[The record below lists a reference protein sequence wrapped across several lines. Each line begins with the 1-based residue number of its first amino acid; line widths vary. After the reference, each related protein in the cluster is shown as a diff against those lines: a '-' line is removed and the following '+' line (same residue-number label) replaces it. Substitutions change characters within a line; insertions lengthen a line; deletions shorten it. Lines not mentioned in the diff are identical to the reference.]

1 MFLFSN
7 TCQHFIGFVWFTF
20 SKATLSVSDNCVR
33 HTILSTRDTFAYAI
47 GPGLCKNCPVDMY
60 MSVHVCARV
69 SEGACTE
76 PTYMQH
82 EYSRILW
89 LQQILKG
96 RTFPMSL
103 MTCTLACKMANMLFH
118 RPWAFYL
125 LQGRFCKGRTQL
137 HMQMCPT
144 DTISLCSSVR
154 ADTIVYAKSSGGHYC
169 ICNNVLRIVFPR
181 GHKFCN
187 TKTMSTYL
195 H

>member
-103 MTCTLACKMANMLFH
+103 MTCTLACKMANVFH

-125 LQGRFCKGRTQL
+125 LQGRFCKG
-137 HMQMCPT
+137 
-144 DTISLCSSVR
+144 
-154 ADTIVYAKSSGGHYC
+154 ADTTAHANVSGGHNFIMQQRPGGHLHHLKIMTLESVYLK
-169 ICNNVLRIVFPR
+169 IMLRCSSFREIKNYSSSTSAS
-181 GHKFCN
+181 KF
-187 TKTMSTYL
+187 
-195 H
+195 